1 MHVYPIIIQP
11 LAFTAYFILILLP
24 VTGSVG
30 ENQGRKIHSG
40 GGKVP
45 FFFFSLHEYLCF
57 CFTTE
62 TLFRSLKSCAQYCLS
77 II

>member
-30 ENQGRKIHSG
+30 ENQGRKIHSE

-45 FFFFSLHEYLCF
+45 FFFFFPCMNICVAVLQQKHYF
-57 CFTTE
+57 
-62 TLFRSLKSCAQYCLS
+62 AH
-77 II
+77 